1 MARTLS
7 RRTSP
12 IKAARSK
19 AGLTL
24 LQASKQAGV
33 HLQAF
38 FLQEQGVYPE
48 ILPAVQ
54 SWLVLHEYDVKV
66 ATEEYHE
73 FQRAKRRDN
82 GERFGLAVYEL
93 GPPEWANQFVQFRSS
108 LGVSRMGFAKDF
120 CVHPGLLYRLER
132 GISKALP
139 QQVAD
144 ALSDAGL
151 PDWVIEELNYRIKES
166 AA

>member
-1 MARTLS
+1 MVRTLS

-24 LQASKQAGV
+24 LQASKEAGV

-48 ILPAVQ
+48 ILPAIQ
-54 SWLVLHEYDVKV
+54 SWLALHEYDISV

-73 FQRAKRRDN
+73 FQRAKRKDN
-82 GERFGLAVYEL
+82 GERLGLSVYEL
-93 GPPEWANQFVQFRSS
+93 GPPEGTNQFVQFRSA
-108 LGVSRMGFAKDF
+108 LGLSRMGFAKDF
-120 CVHPGLLYRLER
+120 CLHPGLLYRVEH
-132 GISKALP
+132 GISKTLP
-139 QQVAD
+139 QQVAS
-144 ALSDAGL
+144 ALKDAGL
-151 PDWVIEELNYRIKES
+151 PAWVIDELNYRIKEV
-166 AA
+166 A

>member
-24 LQASKQAGV
+24 AQASSEAGV

-48 ILPAVQ
+48 ILPAIQ
-54 SWLVLHEYDVKV
+54 SWLVLHEYDIKI

-73 FQRAKRRDN
+73 FQKAKRRDN
-82 GERFGLAVYEL
+82 GERLGLAVYEL
-93 GPPEWANQFVQFRSS
+93 GEPGSANQF
-108 LGVSRMGFAKDF
+108 
-120 CVHPGLLYRLER
+120 
-132 GISKALP
+132 
-139 QQVAD
+139 
-144 ALSDAGL
+144 
-151 PDWVIEELNYRIKES
+151 
-166 AA
+166 

>member
-1 MARTLS
+1 M
-7 RRTSP
+7 
-12 IKAARSK
+12 
-19 AGLTL
+19 
-24 LQASKQAGV
+24 

-54 SWLVLHEYDVKV
+54 SWLVLHEYDIVV
-66 ATEEYHE
+66 ATSEYHE
-73 FQRAKRRDN
+73 FQKGKRRDN
-82 GERFGLAVYEL
+82 GERLGLSIYEL
-93 GPPEWANQFVQFRSS
+93 GAPEGANQFVQFRTS
-108 LGVSRMGFAKDF
+108 LGLSRMGFAKDF

-132 GISKALP
+132 GISKTLP

-144 ALSDAGL
+144 ALGDAGL
-151 PDWVIEELNYRIKES
+151 SLWVIDELNYRIKE